1 MIERNVAKKR
11 LFFSTSLKDNLS
23 DCEAVFI
30 AVGTPSDE
38 DGNANLQY
46 VLSVAREIGRYINNY
61 KVIVTKSTVPLG
73 TSIEVKKVIK
83 EELKKRKADIQFDI
97 ASNPEFLKEG
107 DAIEDFLRPD
117 RIIIGIESTDAEKIL
132 KRLYKPFVLNGHPII
147 SMDILS
153 AELTKYA
160 ANSMLATKIS
170 FMNDIANLCEKVGGK
185 KRYRKRSQDR

>member
-1 MIERNVAKKR
+1 MKICIVGTGYVGLVTGTCFAETGVSVTCLDIDKKKIADLNKGIIPIYEPGLGKMIERNVAKKR

-107 DAIEDFLRPD
+107 DAIEDFLRRD
-117 RIIIGIESTDAEKIL
+117 RIRIGI
-132 KRLYKPFVLNGHPII
+132 
-147 SMDILS
+147 
-153 AELTKYA
+153 
-160 ANSMLATKIS
+160 
-170 FMNDIANLCEKVGGK
+170 
-185 KRYRKRSQDR
+185 